1 MTNVAGP
8 RQPIYLAGVAV
19 ERMMFW
25 VPHPGRQLGM
35 GISILSYNG
44 SATLAVIADAHLV
57 PDPESITAA
66 FNREFA
72 GMLSAVRQ
80 PATTTTTVRRRS
92 ANASRATRR

>member
-1 MTNVAGP
+1 
-8 RQPIYLAGVAV
+8 
-19 ERMMFW
+19 
-25 VPHPGRQLGM
+25 M